1 MGRVS
6 WITRV
11 MGLLGQLSDKSRGSW
26 VTKYD
31 PLSAL
36 VLTLDALARFLQRS
50 RIAKNRPSYFA
61 LNLRSHEQAGRKT
74 RLAS

>member
-11 MGLLGQLSDKSRGSW
+11 MGQLSDKSRGSW